1 MERNTLYEQIAYYRA
16 RAQEYD
22 ESLAAAEDLQGT
34 FALARELLWQLGPY
48 EQVAELACGTGI
60 WTQALLQISG
70 HITAIDA
77 APEMLAIARQKT
89 QEARVSYQQTDLFQ
103 WKPEHS
109 YDLVFF
115 ANWLS
120 HVPPGKL
127 AAFLRSVSH
136 AVGTGGSLVIIDQ
149 FAPMPE
155 DQQIM
160 KQGQEGYIY
169 AERALGNGDVF
180 TIIKAFYDLPMLQEM
195 LTALHF
201 AVTVS
206 RLSDVF
212 FFLCAKKVAT
222 GESGASQ
229 N

>member
-1 MERNTLYEQIAYYRA
+1 MQRDVLCEQIAYYRA
-16 RAQEYD
+16 RAPEYD
-22 ESLAAAEDLQGT
+22 ASVAADGDVQGA
-34 FALARELLWQLGPY
+34 FALARNLLWQLGPY
-48 EQVAELACGTGI
+48 GQTAELACGTGI
-60 WTQALLQISG
+60 WTEALLQISG

-77 APEMLAIARQKT
+77 APEMLAIARQKIP
-89 QEARVSYQQTDLFQ
+89 QGRVSYHQANLFDWEPGQT
-103 WKPEHS
+103 

-127 AAFLRSVSH
+127 DTFLHTVCR
-136 AVGTGGSLVIIDQ
+136 AVRPEGSLVIVDQ
-149 FAPMPE
+149 YAPTLE

-160 KQGQEGYIY
+160 RQGTEGQVY
-169 AERALGNGDVF
+169 AERALGNGCVM
-180 TIIKAFYDLPMLQEM
+180 TIIKAFYDLSMLQER

-212 FFLCAKKVAT
+212 FFLSAKQEERT
-222 GESGASQ
+222 
-229 N
+229 